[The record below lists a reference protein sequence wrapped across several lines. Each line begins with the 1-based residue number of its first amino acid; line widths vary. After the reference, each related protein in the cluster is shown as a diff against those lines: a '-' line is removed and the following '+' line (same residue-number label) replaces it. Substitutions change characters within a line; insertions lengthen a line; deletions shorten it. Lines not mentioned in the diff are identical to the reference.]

1 MVVIKKIVPLID
13 NTIMKNLRILILSD
27 YAFVKGG
34 AEQVAIASAI
44 GLSKNN
50 HEVVFFSAVGPV
62 SEELNSADLKE
73 IICLGQS
80 DILDNPSR
88 VKAMI
93 SGIYNFS
100 AVKELKRLLLR
111 WKPDIIHMH
120 GVSKALS
127 WAPIIIA
134 RSFKIPVIY
143 TIHDYGLLCPNLGI
157 YNFKTQKICKY
168 YKKGCLT
175 RCMITNCDKRSYGQK
190 LWRWS
195 RYIITTKII
204 KFEEKVS
211 AFIAVGSFIK
221 SFFGK
226 NLRTNKQIR
235 LIYNPM
241 VIKKKIDLPD
251 KKVKRPGENGLI
263 KFLYAGRLS
272 SEKGIELL
280 LGAIKEVNAELI
292 IIGDGE
298 LMSLCKKISKET
310 GGRVK
315 ILGYQDRQSVF
326 AYMRDCDSLV
336 LPSLWL
342 DPAPLILAEAG
353 YNGLPCIVADHGGLS
368 EFIKPGIN
376 GMYFEPGSM
385 SSLKKVMAEIVNN
398 PELLLP
404 LRKNS
409 KEIIQEI
416 NPDIDH
422 HTEGL
427 LNLYYEILAEE

>member
-1 MVVIKKIVPLID
+1 MKKL
-13 NTIMKNLRILILSD
+13 KILILSD
-27 YAFVKGG
+27 YTFVKGG

-44 GLSKNN
+44 GLAKKN
-50 HEVVFFSAVGPV
+50 HEVIFFSAVGPV
-62 SEELNSADLKE
+62 SEELSSADLKE
-73 IICLGQS
+73 VICLDQS

-88 VKAMI
+88 IKAMI

-100 AVKELKRLLLR
+100 AVKELKKLFKR
-111 WKPDIIHMH
+111 WLPDIIHIH

-134 RSFKIPVIY
+134 KSFKIPVIY

-195 RYIITTKII
+195 RYVITTKIFQVN
-204 KFEEKVS
+204 KKVN
-211 AFIAVGSFIK
+211 AFIAVGSFIQR
-221 SFFGK
+221 FFSE
-226 NLRTNKQIR
+226 NLRTKKQIR

-241 VIKKKIDLPD
+241 VIKKEIKLPD
-251 KKVKRPGENGLI
+251 KKVKRPGKNDLI

-298 LMSLCKKISKET
+298 LMPLCKKVSKET
-310 GGRVK
+310 RGRVK

-326 AYMRDCDSLV
+326 NNMRSCDCLV
-336 LPSLWL
+336 LPSKWL
-342 DPAPLILAEAG
+342 DPAPLILAEAS

-376 GMYFEPGSM
+376 GIYFEPGKM
-385 SSLKKVMAEIVNN
+385 SSLKKVMAEIVEN
-398 PELLLP
+398 PELLVP
-404 LRKNS
+404 LKKNS
-409 KEIIQEI
+409 KEIIQKM
-416 NPDIDH
+416 NLSMDN
-422 HTEGL
+422 HTEGIMK
-427 LNLYYEILAEE
+427 LYYEILAEK